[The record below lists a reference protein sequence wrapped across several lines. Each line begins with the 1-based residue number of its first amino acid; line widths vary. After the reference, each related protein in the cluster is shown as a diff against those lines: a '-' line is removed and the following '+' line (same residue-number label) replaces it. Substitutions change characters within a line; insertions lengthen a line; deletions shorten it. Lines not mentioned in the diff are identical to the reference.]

1 MPDPRRLAVRR
12 LVADDLPPERL
23 ADALM
28 TEAYPEDGNL
38 AAEVANRL
46 RGDSRF
52 ARSAGAGRDDDA
64 AVGRK
69 LTRRHLVVAEHVRH
83 GPELGQVLD
92 KVVGEGVVVV
102 DDGEARV
109 AHRISSA
116 ISTALNIAPAFSS
129 VSSNSRSGF
138 ESATTPAPACTNTSP
153 PATTSVRSVMAMS
166 RLPPKP
172 TYPSEPA

>member
-1 MPDPRRLAVRR
+1 VAHADSADGHPAAGVAKRLGGASRLAC
-12 LVADDLPPERL
+12 
-23 ADALM
+23 
-28 TEAYPEDGNL
+28 
-38 AAEVANRL
+38 
-46 RGDSRF
+46 
-52 ARSAGAGRDDDA
+52 SAGGVRDDDA
-64 AVGRK
+64 AVGRE
-69 LTRRHLVVAEHVRH
+69 LAQRHLVVAEHVGH

-153 PATTSVRSVMAMS
+153 PATPRVRRVMAM
-166 RLPPKP
+166 
-172 TYPSEPA
+172 